1 MDNYQNWLSQPK
13 LAHQQWRN
21 SLLVAERAYSVQ
33 SQRLYQSLFG
43 KFIDY
48 LVLEQT
54 NLQKV
59 NGIQIAAFLDTL
71 SSRKNGKSTIKLDG
85 TASNRTKRTYLAEIE
100 RVLAYL
106 VSIDFRND
114 NPAIDLINTL
124 RITSPLSSRNIEL
137 LPLSTQ
143 YQYIQYVDEQQHQ
156 LKNGTSKLS
165 IIDIQS
171 ITMNL
176 LMLEQGLT
184 LKEIQKLRLNNVQN
198 ITAGFFYTP
207 GHRVLEDRTLQLT
220 SRSHF
225 WLNSWIEI
233 RKTLNVFHTETY
245 RLLKKQNAL
254 KNIVDNSILTNN
266 AKASVFVAFSGKG
279 ENRVKSL
286 ITDKIPE
293 STIFLSAQQVLLANF
308 PDQKNL
314 NITFKRKGPQIL
326 RNTFCANLVVQDN
339 SLDELMRIFGLKI
352 PNQIWAMQRHIK
364 DIGYNLSSK
373 I

>member
-1 MDNYQNWLSQPK
+1 MNDFQNWLMQPK
-13 LAHQQWRN
+13 LAHQQWRS

-33 SQRLYQSLFG
+33 SQRLYHSLFG

-48 LVLEQT
+48 LILEHT

-71 SSRKNGKSTIKLDG
+71 SSRKNAKSTIQLEG

-143 YQYIQYVDEQQHQ
+143 QQYMEYVDEQQLQ

-165 IIDIQS
+165 IIEVQS
-171 ITMNL
+171 VTMNL

-198 ITAGFFYTP
+198 IATGFFYTP

-220 SRSHF
+220 PRSQF
-225 WLNSWIEI
+225 WLTSWIEI

-245 RLLKKQNAL
+245 RLLKKEISL
-254 KNIVDNSILTNN
+254 KNLVDKTMLTNN
-266 AKASVFVAFSGKG
+266 AKPAVFVAFSGKG
-279 ENRVKSL
+279 ENRVTSL

-308 PDQKNL
+308 PEQKNL
-314 NITFKRKGPQIL
+314 NTTFKRKGPQIL
-326 RNTFCANLVVQDN
+326 RNTFCANLVVQEK
-339 SLDELMRIFGLKI
+339 SLDELMCVFGLKI

-364 DIGYNLSSK
+364 DICYNLSNK